1 MRIKHIA
8 TYVTDLEKT
17 REFFIQYLEVK
28 SNKI

>member
-8 TYVTDLEKT
+8 VYVTDLEKT
-17 REFFIQYLEVK
+17 REFFVKYFSAK